1 MQRFFRTIGI
11 IFGTLRAE
19 YRQIVNRYFGTI
31 ERFDGDAQMICKQI
45 VDRLWE
51 GDFYRTS
58 LGHFNFFWMRDFGTV
73 AASLCALGHDARVR
87 HTLNWALM
95 QYMKSNHVTQCI
107 DRAGNAFNAPAKK
120 SVDALPWLLHSLVV
134 SEYKLRSIEKTFLNE
149 RLANFVSVYLDP
161 TTGDLKPGLH
171 YAELRDAVYY
181 DRSAYA
187 IALIARMSVCAEQL
201 GLDFPFNVETY
212 RRILLD
218 TYWQGDYFKADRKN
232 SAYSSECALMPF
244 FLNIIDDAEKL
255 KRTVAYVR
263 REGYQKLS
271 PLEYCKDW
279 RGFRFRLG
287 MGPWIMPNYTGT
299 TIWTWHAT
307 FYLHLLDRYDLPE
320 YAEEYHKFARLIERH
335 GTYPE
340 LLNPDGT
347 WYKAPFY
354 KSDPG
359 MVWAALLLE
368 LPAPAVS
375 SSDRN

>member
-1 MQRFFRTIGI
+1 MQRFLRTVGI

-19 YRQIVNRYFGTI
+19 YRQIVNRYFGKI
-31 ERFDGDAQMICKQI
+31 ERFDGNAQTICYQI
-45 VDRLWE
+45 IDRLWE

-73 AASLCALGHDARVR
+73 AESLTNLGHGDRVR

-95 QYMKSNHVTQCI
+95 HYMKSNHVTQCI
-107 DRAGNAFNAPAKK
+107 DRAGNTFNAPAKK

-134 SEYKLRSIEKTFLNE
+134 SEYKLRPIEIAFLNE
-149 RLANFVSVYLDP
+149 RLANFADVYLEQD
-161 TTGDLKPGLH
+161 GNIKQGLH

-187 IALIARMSVCAEQL
+187 ITLVARMSVCADTL
-201 GLDFPFNVETY
+201 GLTFPFKVETY
-212 RRILLD
+212 RTLLLD
-218 TYWQGDYFKADRKN
+218 TYWQGDYFGADRKN

-244 FLNIIDDAEKL
+244 FLGVIDDADKFA
-255 KRTVAYVR
+255 RTVAYVR

-287 MGPWIMPNYTGT
+287 MGRFIMPNYTGT
-299 TIWTWHAT
+299 SIWTWHAT
-307 FYLHLLDRYDLPE
+307 FYLHSLKRYSRPE
-320 YAEEYHKFARLIERH
+320 YDEEYQKFATLIERH

-340 LLNPDGT
+340 LLNPDGS

-359 MVWAALLLE
+359 MVWAALFLE
-368 LPAPAVS
+368 LPAPVATS
-375 SSDRN
+375 AAD